1 MMAVLEHLVGALN
14 IFTKAI
20 APNSRVQICK
30 LGENI
35 MTGLLYLW
43 DNCPSDA
50 LKVQAEAPEVLIE
63 LVLPGQ
69 FVVCL
74 SLL

>member
-1 MMAVLEHLVGALN
+1 MAVLEHLVGALN
-14 IFTKAI
+14 IFAKAI

-43 DNCPSDA
+43 NNYPSDA
-50 LKVQAEAPEVLIE
+50 LKVPALALRSFSY
-63 LVLPGQ
+63 LV
-69 FVVCL
+69 
-74 SLL
+74 SLFSVYH

>member
-1 MMAVLEHLVGALN
+1 MYSGNELLQKVVANREHKGMAVLEHLVAALN
-14 IFTKAI
+14 IFAKAI

-43 DNCPSDA
+43 GNYPSDA
-50 LKVQAEAPEVLIE
+50 LKV
-63 LVLPGQ
+63 
-69 FVVCL
+69 
-74 SLL
+74 

>member
-1 MMAVLEHLVGALN
+1 MAVLEHLVGALN
-14 IFTKAI
+14 IFAKAI

-43 DNCPSDA
+43 NNYPSDA
-50 LKVQAEAPEVLIE
+50 LKVPALAL
-63 LVLPGQ
+63 
-69 FVVCL
+69 
-74 SLL
+74 